1 MKKFYLSLFAVLVA
15 SATVFATDSSA
26 PIDENCAPDELN
38 IGGSI
43 IPNNSLYAITF
54 VDAAFNF
61 GRFSY
66 FPESD
71 GLFYDAGAALN
82 IAMSTP
88 FAMDYNP
95 ADGLV
100 YAILDNGSGT
110 RNFHILDPVSGSIT
124 DLGAVVSSS
133 GATNPS
139 AMAIDSDGVVYI
151 TFGSG
156 AIETYNPGT
165 GVATFL
171 GTLPA
176 AGGAGLT
183 YDFDNDRLIY
193 GAGTSNPS
201 IWDINPDTGAATFL
215 FNITIPG
222 ASGSCTAQAVQYVGN
237 NKAISSSTFD
247 CGIIYTIDLVT
258 GATVS
263 LADPNPFDGSVKQ
276 FAYINASTPS
286 GPECND
292 ATVEVQS
299 DLSIPFNGG
308 TVTNAINNLYAIDL
322 NATGG
327 INDVHLYNYDPLTDD
342 ISVKTPVVTSTG
354 TDQFFAMD
362 YHPIENQVYILQN
375 NASARSLFTF
385 DLDTGATTLIDAMVS
400 PLGDVQAQDMTF
412 GSDGALYVT
421 FQSGEIGLY
430 DLSTGTMNAF
440 ADVGTAGTAGG
451 VGLTYDFENSRL
463 LHASG
468 TANID
473 VNAISL
479 ADASV
484 SFVVSFTV
492 PDGGCGGTS
501 QGIEYVGGNKV
512 VSSTTFGCDTVYTV
526 DLDTGVA
533 VAIRN
538 PAADDGFDVRI
549 KDLMYIG
556 MDVSLSPAAFVCD
569 DIGVNTVDVTIT
581 DYAGNVYNCTA
592 TVTIEDPNNFCGLSV
607 DEFDAAQVVMYPNP
621 AGDELQ
627 IQWNANEPLEAIT
640 IFDITGKQVL
650 NLELN
655 QQTGLS
661 VDVSELATGL
671 YLVKFQSSAG
681 TAVQRL
687 IKQ

>member
-26 PIDENCAPDELN
+26 PIDENCAPDEINL
-38 IGGSI
+38 GGTVISAH
-43 IPNNSLYAITF
+43 SLYA
-54 VDAAFNF
+54 VAAFDGTDNVA
-61 GRFSY
+61 RFSY

-71 GLFYDAGAALN
+71 MLNYDA
-82 IAMSTP
+82 STLVTTG
-88 FAMDYNP
+88 FGTNYGMDYNP

-100 YAILDNGSGT
+100 YYFANDAGDRNMYSLDVG
-110 RNFHILDPVSGSIT
+110 
-124 DLGAVVSSS
+124 S
-133 GATNPS
+133 GATSFIATVTSSTGATNAN
-139 AMAIDSDGVVYI
+139 AMAFDSDGTLYVA
-151 TFGSG
+151 FGSG
-156 AIETYNPGT
+156 EINTVDLGSGVGT
-165 GVATFL
+165 AL
-171 GTLPA
+171 GTLPGG
-176 AGGAGLT
+176 GGAGMT

-193 GAGTSNPS
+193 ANGTGPIDVYEIDKNTGVSTLLFQFAGV
-201 IWDINPDTGAATFL
+201 
-215 FNITIPG
+215 PG
-222 ASGSCTAQAVQYVGN
+222 ASGSCTAQALEYVGN
-237 NKAISSSTFD
+237 GKCISSSTFG
-247 CGIIYTIDLVT
+247 CGIIYTIDLNTEAV
-258 GATVS
+258 VS
-263 LADPNPFDGSVKQ
+263 LSDPNPFNASIKDLMYV
-276 FAYINASTPS
+276 NASTAS

-650 NLELN
+650 NVTLN

-661 VDVSELATGL
+661 VDVSELAAGL
-671 YLVKFQSSAG
+671 YLVKFQSSTG